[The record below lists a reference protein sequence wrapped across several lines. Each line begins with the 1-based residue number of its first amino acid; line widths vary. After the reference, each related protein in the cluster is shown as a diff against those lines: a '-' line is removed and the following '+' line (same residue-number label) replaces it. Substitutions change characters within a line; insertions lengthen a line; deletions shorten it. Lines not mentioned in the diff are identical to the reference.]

1 MSDTIQPS
9 GSADDPS
16 SGGQGDSIALRLDDP
31 KHPRRTL
38 RTLRRAVSSR
48 WNIPSDVRA
57 KLGAEMWELVQ
68 TAEEERVRVSAAAV
82 LKGMMDSNQ
91 RDELAILDRIAPKPQ
106 AVPQVNVNVQQGI
119 SIRVED

>member
-1 MSDTIQPS
+1 MP
-9 GSADDPS
+9 
-16 SGGQGDSIALRLDDP
+16 IAHRLDDP
-31 KHPRRTL
+31 KHLRRTL

-68 TAEEERVRVSAAAV
+68 TAEEERGRVSAAAV
-82 LKGMMDSNQ
+82 LKGVMDSNQ